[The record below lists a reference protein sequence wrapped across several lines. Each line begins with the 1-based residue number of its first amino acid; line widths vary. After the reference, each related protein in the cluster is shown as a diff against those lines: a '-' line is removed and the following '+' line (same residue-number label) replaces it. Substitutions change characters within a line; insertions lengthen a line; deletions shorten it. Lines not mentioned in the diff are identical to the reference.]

1 MSSCEFQR
9 KQQQPDELQQQ
20 MEEMQLRDQ
29 MSKIGKKL
37 LVLSGKGGVGK
48 STVAVNLAAS
58 LAMMGKKVGLLDV
71 DVHGPSIPTLMG
83 LEGKRLMSDDDS
95 KILPIE
101 MSENFK
107 VMSIGFMLEDKSR
120 PVIWRGPAKYHMIRQ
135 FLKDV
140 KWGDLDYLVV
150 DCPPGTGD
158 EPLAVAQMIGS
169 PAEAVVVTTP
179 QDLAIADVRRSV
191 SFCHAVMMPI
201 AGIVEN
207 MSGLICPDCGKLIPL
222 FKTGG
227 GEALAKEMN
236 VPFLGRIP
244 LDPQVVLAGDSGMP
258 FVKNFATTP
267 AAKVFSEII
276 KPIVGT
282 TVEKAQNDKSKT
294 SNNIKHM
301 EDAKMMRFAIPLVGG
316 QLSMH
321 FGHCEEFALID
332 VDEATKKIINKT
344 VVKTPEHEP
353 GLLPRWLHEKG
364 VTQIIAGGM
373 GQRAQGLFA
382 ENGIKV
388 IVGASVDMPENL
400 VNSFL
405 QGTLKT
411 GDNVCDH

>member
-1 MSSCEFQR
+1 M
-9 KQQQPDELQQQ
+9 QQQ
-20 MEEMQLRDQ
+20 MEEMQLQER

-83 LEGKRLMSDDDS
+83 LEGKRLMSEDS
-95 KILPIE
+95 MILPI
-101 MSENFK
+101 SISDHLK

-140 KWGDLDYLVV
+140 KWGELDYLVV

-158 EPLAVAQMIGS
+158 EPLAVAQLIGS

-179 QDLAIADVRRSV
+179 QDLAIADVRRSI
-191 SFCHAVMMPI
+191 SFCEAVSLPV
-201 AGIVEN
+201 AGIIEN
-207 MSGLICPDCGKLIPL
+207 MSGLVCPDCGKLIPL

-227 GEALAKEMN
+227 GESLAKEMN

-244 LDPQVVLAGDSGMP
+244 LDPQVVLAGDSGTP
-258 FVKNFATTP
+258 FVEHFATTQT
-267 AAKVFSEII
+267 AKVFSEII
-276 KPIVGT
+276 KPIVGMAKNS
-282 TVEKAQNDKSKT
+282 ES
-294 SNNIKHM
+294 SNISEESNM
-301 EDAKMMRFAIPLVGG
+301 LRFALPLVGG
-316 QLSMH
+316 KLSMH

-332 VDEATKKIINKT
+332 VDEATKKITNKT
-344 VVKTPEHEP
+344 VVKSPEHEP

-364 VTQIIAGGM
+364 ANQIIAGGM

-388 IVGASVDMPENL
+388 IVGAPVESPENL
-400 VNSFL
+400 VNSYL
-405 QGTLKT
+405 QGTLQT
-411 GDNVCDH
+411 GANVCDH

>member
-1 MSSCEFQR
+1 MSSCEFQ
-9 KQQQPDELQQQ
+9 KQHNQDEIEQQ
-20 MEEMQLRDQ
+20 MEEMILQER

-71 DVHGPSIPTLMG
+71 DVHGPSVPTLTG
-83 LEGKRLMSDDDS
+83 LEGRRIDAEDS
-95 KILPIE
+95 MILPIAL
-101 MSENFK
+101 SDNLK
-107 VMSIGFMLEDKSR
+107 VVSIGFMLEDKSH

-140 KWGDLDYLVV
+140 KWGELDYLIV

-158 EPLAVAQMIGS
+158 EPLAVAQLIGS
-169 PAEAVVVTTP
+169 PAQAVIVTTP
-179 QDLAIADVRRSV
+179 QNLAIADVRRSI
-191 SFCHAVMMPI
+191 SFCQAVSLPV
-201 AGIVEN
+201 AGIIEN
-207 MSGLICPDCGKLIPL
+207 MSGLVCPDCGKLIPL

-244 LDPQVVLAGDSGMP
+244 LDPQVVLAGDSGTP
-258 FVKNFATTP
+258 FVEHFAATAT
-267 AAKVFSEII
+267 AKIFCELI
-276 KPIVGT
+276 KPLVGT
-282 TVEKAQNDKSKT
+282 DNVSKPSIISKESQMT
-294 SNNIKHM
+294 
-301 EDAKMMRFAIPLVGG
+301 RFALPLVGG

-332 VDEATKKIINKT
+332 VDDATKKITNKT
-344 VVKTPEHEP
+344 VVKSPEHEP

-364 VTQIIAGGM
+364 ANLIIAGGM
-373 GQRAQGLFA
+373 GGKARELFA
-382 ENGIKV
+382 QNNIKV
-388 IVGASVDMPENL
+388 IVGVSVDSPENL

-405 QGTLKT
+405 QGILQT
-411 GDNVCDH
+411 GENVCDH

>member
-1 MSSCEFQR
+1 MSSCEFQ
-9 KQQQPDELQQQ
+9 KQHNQDEIEQQ
-20 MEEMQLRDQ
+20 MEEMILQDR

-71 DVHGPSIPTLMG
+71 DVHGPSIPTLTG
-83 LEGKRLMSDDDS
+83 LEGRRIDVEDS
-95 KILPIE
+95 MILP
-101 MSENFK
+101 MTLGENLK
-107 VMSIGFMLEDKSR
+107 VVSIGFMLEDKSH

-140 KWGDLDYLVV
+140 KWGELDYLIV

-158 EPLAVAQMIGS
+158 EPLAVAQLIGS
-169 PAEAVVVTTP
+169 PAQAVVVTTP
-179 QDLAIADVRRSV
+179 QNLAIADVRRSI
-191 SFCHAVMMPI
+191 SFCQAVSLPV
-201 AGIVEN
+201 AGIIEN

-236 VPFLGRIP
+236 VSFLGRIP
-244 LDPQVVLAGDSGMP
+244 LDPQVVDAGDSGTP
-258 FVKNFATTP
+258 FVEHFAATAT
-267 AAKVFSEII
+267 AKIFREII
-276 KPIVGT
+276 KPL
-282 TVEKAQNDKSKT
+282 VE
-294 SNNIKHM
+294 SNNVFKPSTISEESQM
-301 EDAKMMRFAIPLVGG
+301 TRFALPLVGG

-332 VDEATKKIINKT
+332 VDDTTKKITNKT
-344 VVKTPEHEP
+344 VVKSPEHEP

-364 VTQIIAGGM
+364 ANLIIAGGM
-373 GQRAQGLFA
+373 GGKARELFA
-382 ENGIKV
+382 QNNIKV
-388 IVGASVDMPENL
+388 IVGASVDSPENL

-405 QGTLKT
+405 QGILQT
-411 GDNVCDH
+411 GENVCDH